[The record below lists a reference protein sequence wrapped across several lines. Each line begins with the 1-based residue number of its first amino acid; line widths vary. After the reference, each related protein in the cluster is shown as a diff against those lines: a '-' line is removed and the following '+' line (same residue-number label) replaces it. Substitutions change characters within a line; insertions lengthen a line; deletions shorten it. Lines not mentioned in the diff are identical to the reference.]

1 MNVPETFFS
10 VHEELVLFALSCIAG
25 AVIGICYDVLRA
37 LRLAFP
43 HGIWLTAAEDAVF
56 LGAYAVFL
64 SAFASA
70 AARGE
75 LRFYYIIGNAAG
87 FSLYFFTLGSIVM
100 RTLRKLTTAAGTVFK
115 WITAPF
121 RRVNVLICRKARAKF
136 VGSSKSL
143 VKFIKKMKMHLH
155 CKLHLLYNKTENKK
169 RKNVNIVAKKNKNK
183 NKEKRSVQ

>member
-1 MNVPETFFS
+1 MNVPDTFFS
-10 VHEELVLFALSCIAG
+10 VHEELMLFALSCIAG
-25 AVIGICYDVLRA
+25 AVIGVCYDILRA

-43 HGIWLTAAEDAVF
+43 HGIWLTAAEDIVF
-56 LGAYAVFL
+56 FGLYAVFL

-75 LRFYYIIGNAAG
+75 LRFYYTIGNAAG
-87 FSLYFFTLGSIVM
+87 FLLYFFTVGSVVM
-100 RTLRKLTTAAGTVFK
+100 RTLRKLISAAETLLR

-121 RRVNVLICRKARAKF
+121 RRVGVLICKKASAKF

-143 VKFIKKMKMHLH
+143 VKNIKKVQMHLH
-155 CKLHLLYNKTENKK
+155 CNIHLLYNKTENKK

-183 NKEKRSVQ
+183 N